1 MQIKLASI
9 TVDDQTKALHFY
21 TTVLGFTKQTDITNG
36 PFRWLTVSSPDG
48 VAGVELVLEPM
59 GFPPA
64 GIYQKARFEAGIPS
78 TAFFGARHRSR
89 IPASQK
95 FGSALSW
102 RTDQDGPGHSSSFR
116 GYLWKSYQFGST
128 SGVRSRRSQPPLA
141 LSVPLSR
148 LAATPE
154 FSFICD

>member
-21 TTVLGFTKQTDITNG
+21 TTALGFTKQTDITNG

-48 VAGVELVLEPM
+48 VAGVELLLEPM

-78 TAFFGARHRSR
+78 TAFSR
-89 IPASQK
+89 E
-95 FGSALSW
+95 
-102 RTDQDGPGHSSSFR
+102 T
-116 GYLWKSYQFGST
+116 
-128 SGVRSRRSQPPLA
+128 SQPNFNVSKVWEYA
-141 LSVPLSR
+141 FVANR
-148 LAATPE
+148 
-154 FSFICD
+154 